1 MNMIKELREAKGISQ
16 VELARLI
23 NVSMHSVW
31 RWENGKVEPRAC
43 ELQKLAKVF
52 NCKVDELLNPPTP
65 STQMGTKRKS
75 RAKGKKAA

>member
-1 MNMIKELREAKGISQ
+1 MIKELREAKGISQ

-43 ELQKLAKVF
+43 ELQKLAQVF
-52 NCKVDELLNPPTP
+52 ECKVDDLLNPPKP
-65 STQMGTKRKS
+65 SAQTVTKGKS
-75 RAKGKKAA
+75 GAKRKKAA